1 MALGPTQ
8 RVFSAA
14 KRLLKSLVANSETR
28 LRLAVL
34 ELEEERARLL
44 VLLLLAGASLLLLLL
59 GVATLTALVV
69 VLFWDTYRLTA
80 ISVSAGVLIAL
91 SILLAVIAMRQ
102 AKRHTL
108 LKETL
113 KQLAADRALLEVNE
127 DDSSQQR
134 HRGLDWGADLLPSFP
149 GCPPVIDFSSN
160 TQPPEVPL

>member
-14 KRLLKSLVANSETR
+14 KRLLRSLLANGETR

-59 GVATLTALVV
+59 GVATLTAPVV

-80 ISVSAGVLIAL
+80 IGVSAGVLMAL
-91 SILLAVIAMRQ
+91 SLLLAVIAIRQ
-102 AKRHTL
+102 AKRHSL

-113 KQLAADRALLEVNE
+113 KQLAADRALLEANDE
-127 DDSSQQR
+127 ELAER
-134 HRGLDWGADLLPSFP
+134 RR
-149 GCPPVIDFSSN
+149 
-160 TQPPEVPL
+160 

>member
-14 KRLLKSLVANSETR
+14 KRLLKSLVA
-28 LRLAVL
+28 
-34 ELEEERARLL
+34 L

-127 DDSSQQR
+127 DDSSR
-134 HRGLDWGADLLPSFP
+134 
-149 GCPPVIDFSSN
+149 
-160 TQPPEVPL
+160 

>member
-1 MALGPTQ
+1 MALGSTQ

-14 KRLLKSLVANSETR
+14 KRLLSSLIANGETR

-44 VLLLLAGASLLLLLL
+44 MLLLLAGASLLLLLL

-69 VLFWDTYRLTA
+69 VIFWDTYRLTA
-80 ISVSAGVLIAL
+80 ISVSGAVLIAT
-91 SILLAVIAMRQ
+91 SFMLAIIALRQ

-113 KQLAADRALLEVNE
+113 KQLATDRALLEARE
-127 DDSSQQR
+127 DDTDNR
-134 HRGLDWGADLLPSFP
+134 R
-149 GCPPVIDFSSN
+149 
-160 TQPPEVPL
+160 

>member
-8 RVFSAA
+8 RVFSAV

-59 GVATLTALVV
+59 GIATLTALIV

-80 ISVSAGVLIAL
+80 IAISAGALIGASL
-91 SILLAVIAMRQ
+91 LLAIIAVRQ
-102 AKRHTL
+102 SKRHSL

-113 KQLAADRALLEVNE
+113 KQLAADRALLEE
-127 DDSSQQR
+127 PSDETIRR
-134 HRGLDWGADLLPSFP
+134 HR
-149 GCPPVIDFSSN
+149 
-160 TQPPEVPL
+160 

>member
-8 RVFSAA
+8 RVFSAV
-14 KRLLKSLVANSETR
+14 KRLLRSLVANSETR

-59 GVATLTALVV
+59 GIATLTALIV

-80 ISVSAGVLIAL
+80 IAISAGALIGASL
-91 SILLAVIAMRQ
+91 LLAIIAVRQ
-102 AKRHTL
+102 SKRHSL

-113 KQLAADRALLEVNE
+113 KQLAADRALLEE
-127 DDSSQQR
+127 PSDETIRR
-134 HRGLDWGADLLPSFP
+134 HR
-149 GCPPVIDFSSN
+149 
-160 TQPPEVPL
+160 

>member
-14 KRLLKSLVANSETR
+14 KRLLNSLIANGETR

-44 VLLLLAGASLLLLLL
+44 TLILLAGASLLLLLL
-59 GVATLTALVV
+59 GIATLTALVV

-80 ISVSAGVLIAL
+80 IAVSAFVLIAM
-91 SILLAVIAMRQ
+91 SFLLAFVALRQ

-113 KQLAADRALLEVNE
+113 KQLAADRALLETN
-127 DDSSQQR
+127 DDDISQNR
-134 HRGLDWGADLLPSFP
+134 R
-149 GCPPVIDFSSN
+149 
-160 TQPPEVPL
+160 

>member
-14 KRLLKSLVANSETR
+14 KRLLKSLIANGETR

-44 VLLLLAGASLLLLLL
+44 TLLLLAGASLLLLLL

-80 ISVSAGVLIAL
+80 IGVSAGVLIAL
-91 SILLAVIAMRQ
+91 SFLLAVIAIRQ
-102 AKRHTL
+102 AKQHTL

-127 DDSSQQR
+127 DDSSQ
-134 HRGLDWGADLLPSFP
+134 HRR
-149 GCPPVIDFSSN
+149 
-160 TQPPEVPL
+160 

>member
-44 VLLLLAGASLLLLLL
+44 VLFMLAGASLLLLLL
-59 GVATLTALVV
+59 GIATLTALVIV
-69 VLFWDTYRLTA
+69 YFWDTYRITA
-80 ISVSAGVLIAL
+80 IAISAGALIFMSL
-91 SILLAVIAMRQ
+91 LLAVIALRQ
-102 AKRHTL
+102 AKSHTL

-113 KQLAADRALLEVNE
+113 KQLAADRALLEAN
-127 DDSSQQR
+127 DHDYP
-134 HRGLDWGADLLPSFP
+134 AK
-149 GCPPVIDFSSN
+149 
-160 TQPPEVPL
+160 

>member
-14 KRLLKSLVANSETR
+14 KRLLKSLVANGETR

-44 VLLLLAGASLLLLLL
+44 TLLLLAGASLLLLLL
-59 GVATLTALVV
+59 GIATLTALIV

-80 ISVSAGVLIAL
+80 IGVSAAVLMSL
-91 SILLAVIAMRQ
+91 SFLLAFIAIRQ
-102 AKRHTL
+102 AKQHTL

-113 KQLAADRALLEVNE
+113 KQLSADRALLEVNE
-127 DDSSQQR
+127 DDSPQR
-134 HRGLDWGADLLPSFP
+134 RH
-149 GCPPVIDFSSN
+149 
-160 TQPPEVPL
+160 

>member
-14 KRLLKSLVANSETR
+14 KRLLKSLIANGETR

-44 VLLLLAGASLLLLLL
+44 TLILLAGASLLLLLL
-59 GVATLTALVV
+59 GIATLTALVV

-80 ISVSAGVLIAL
+80 IAVSAFVLIAM
-91 SILLAVIAMRQ
+91 SFLLAFVALRQ

-113 KQLAADRALLEVNE
+113 KQLAADRALLETN
-127 DDSSQQR
+127 DDDISQNR
-134 HRGLDWGADLLPSFP
+134 R
-149 GCPPVIDFSSN
+149 
-160 TQPPEVPL
+160 

>member
-44 VLLLLAGASLLLLLL
+44 VLFMLAGASLLLLLL
-59 GVATLTALVV
+59 GIATLTALVIV
-69 VLFWDTYRLTA
+69 YFWDTYRITA
-80 ISVSAGVLIAL
+80 IAISAGALIFMSL
-91 SILLAVIAMRQ
+91 LLAVIALRQ
-102 AKRHTL
+102 AKSHTL

-113 KQLAADRALLEVNE
+113 KQLAADRALLEAN
-127 DDSSQQR
+127 DHDY
-134 HRGLDWGADLLPSFP
+134 P
-149 GCPPVIDFSSN
+149 N
-160 TQPPEVPL
+160 K

>member
-1 MALGPTQ
+1 MSLGPTQ

-44 VLLLLAGASLLLLLL
+44 TLILLAGASLLLLLL

-69 VLFWDTYRLTA
+69 VIFWDSYRLLA
-80 ISVSAGVLIAL
+80 IGASAGVLIGASL
-91 SILLAVIAMRQ
+91 LLAVIAAHQ
-102 AKRHTL
+102 ARRHTL

-113 KQLAADRALLEVNE
+113 KQLAADRALLEVR
-127 DDSSQQR
+127 DDDETNRQER
-134 HRGLDWGADLLPSFP
+134 
-149 GCPPVIDFSSN
+149 
-160 TQPPEVPL
+160 

>member
-8 RVFSAA
+8 RVFSAV
-14 KRLLKSLVANSETR
+14 KRLLKSLIANSETR

-59 GVATLTALVV
+59 GIATLTALIV

-80 ISVSAGVLIAL
+80 IAISAGALIGASL
-91 SILLAVIAMRQ
+91 LLAFIAVRQ
-102 AKRHTL
+102 SKRHSL

-113 KQLAADRALLEVNE
+113 KQLAADRALLEE
-127 DDSSQQR
+127 PSDETIRR
-134 HRGLDWGADLLPSFP
+134 HR
-149 GCPPVIDFSSN
+149 
-160 TQPPEVPL
+160 